1 MSKTLLHRLFGF
13 GGVPKAMKPIL
24 EQEGIV
30 LLAKVSAARSPS
42 GTSAR
47 PENATATART
57 GLPVRSS

>member
-30 LLAKVSAARSPS
+30 LLDEGIGDKGLDRKRSAAGPPHRS
-42 GTSAR
+42 
-47 PENATATART
+47 
-57 GLPVRSS
+57 